1 MGTGYQAQVSIGRQ
15 EDGLWRVEVPDLHGC
30 WVDAP
35 TLAQALSEIQEVI
48 AMVIDHSN
56 EQGWPLP
63 SSVTPLTTEPGV
75 AHLPVILSEHG
86 QARKASHSRRARSL
100 PV

>member
-15 EDGLWRVEVPDLHGC
+15 EDGLWRVEVPDLQGC

-48 AMVIDHSN
+48 AMVIDYSTD
-56 EQGWPLP
+56 QGWPLP
-63 SSVTPLTTEPGV
+63 SSVTPLTTEPTT
-75 AHLPVILSEHG
+75 AYLPVILGEHG
-86 QARKASHSRRARSL
+86 PTQKASHSRRAKSL

>member
-1 MGTGYQAQVSIGRQ
+1 MDASYDVQVSIGRQ

-35 TLAQALSEIQEVI
+35 TVAQALSEIQEVI
-48 AMVIDHSN
+48 AMVIDYSN

-63 SSVTPLTTEPGV
+63 SSVTPSTTEPTI
-75 AHLPVILSEHG
+75 AHLPVVLSEHVPTD
-86 QARKASHSRRARSL
+86 KSSRSRPALR
-100 PV
+100 V

>member
-1 MGTGYQAQVSIGRQ
+1 MGTEYQVQVNIGRQ

-35 TLAQALSEIQEVI
+35 TLAQTLSEIQEII
-48 AMVIDHSN
+48 AMVISYAN

-75 AHLPVILSEHG
+75 AQLPIILSEHG
-86 QARKASHSRRARSL
+86 LADKGSRSRRAKSL